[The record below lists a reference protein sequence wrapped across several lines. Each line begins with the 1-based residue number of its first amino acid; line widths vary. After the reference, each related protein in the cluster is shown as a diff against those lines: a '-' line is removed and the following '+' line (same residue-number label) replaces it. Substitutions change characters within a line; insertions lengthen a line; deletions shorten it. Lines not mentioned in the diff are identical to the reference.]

1 LQNQI
6 DEYVTKLENGFNLND
21 KDRENL
27 LKSFKE
33 FADSNRGQIIDTIS
47 KIEPNR
53 NDFFWNFCESICTNV
68 NGWKDFILS
77 KFKDLLIEAEKLN
90 DPNPIIQSIE
100 GFELFTEENDSDF
113 MKEMRNLILSFIN
126 TSNNR
131 FRRFVVWM
139 LTSYTY
145 ENNKYERDLIKNLK
159 NDKDWKIRY
168 YALSTDNELNGY
180 ELEKGLSVLDKLRN
194 KFLNVYEY

>member
-1 LQNQI
+1 MQNQI
-6 DEYVTKLENGFNLND
+6 DEYIIKLENGFNLND
-21 KDRENL
+21 KDRESL

-53 NDFFWNFCESICTNV
+53 SDFFWNFCESICTNV
-68 NGWKDFILS
+68 DGWKDFILS
-77 KFKDLLIEAEKLN
+77 AFKDLLHEGEKLK
-90 DPNPIIQSIE
+90 DPNPIIQSLE
-100 GFELFTEENDSDF
+100 GFELFTEEQDSDF
-113 MKEMRNLILSFIN
+113 MKEMRKIILSFIN

-139 LTSYTY
+139 LNSYTY
-145 ENNKYERDLIKNLK
+145 ENNKHERDIIIKLK
-159 NDKDWKIRY
+159 DDKDWKIRY
-168 YALSTDNELNGY
+168 YALCSDNESNGF
-180 ELEKGLSVLDKLRN
+180 ELEKGISFLDKLRV